1 MNTILSEK
9 VKYFLYNHQIPKDFS
24 YLIQSFLIT
33 ELNLENNM
41 KHEEPKKL
49 KEKFKIYGRTYP
61 IHEVLFALSEY
72 IKFIILND
80 SRGNYD
86 IKRGFEHEENVVNSK
101 EDYCLYLKYIFDAMG
116 INLDYSKIQKQLGK
130 KRLVKG
136 DSRYGNLIYEFL
148 QDPIYEE
155 VKKVKEKGWIQ
166 PTENSIALTRCPK
179 EIYLNLGFKKNG
191 IEAYDDI
198 PTEYKGMYVFLKELN
213 NLHSVQHIHND
224 EKKVKEYSQNLNLYY
239 DLWFTTKYAR
249 AQNRRASGEEL
260 KEIETEYERFY
271 IKKGIKNIQALE
283 KKKEQFSHR
292 DSEITGYEI

>member
-61 IHEVLFALSEY
+61 IHEILFALSEY

-86 IKRGFEHEENVVNSK
+86 IKRGFEYEENVVNSK

-213 NLHSVQHIHND
+213 NLHSVQHIYND